1 MNVSSKESILTI
13 QDALLLSAAVH
24 ILKSIDVSDQDT
36 AEELSGLADRLNAV
50 VEDAA
55 APGDKKIQL
64 VT

>member
-1 MNVSSKESILTI
+1 MNVSSKDPTLTI

-24 ILKSIDVSDQDT
+24 ILKSIDVDDRDT
-36 AEELSGLADRLNAV
+36 AQELSGLADRLNAV

-55 APGDKKIQL
+55 APGGKKIQL

>member
-1 MNVSSKESILTI
+1 M
-13 QDALLLSAAVH
+13 SAAVH
-24 ILKSIDVSDQDT
+24 ILKSIDVGDQDT

-55 APGDKKIQL
+55 APGGKAVQL

>member
-1 MNVSSKESILTI
+1 M
-13 QDALLLSAAVH
+13 SAAVH
-24 ILKSIDVSDQDT
+24 ILKSIDVDDQDT

-55 APGDKKIQL
+55 APGGRKMQL